1 MTGWRDSSRLSST
14 RFRSEQREVVVN
26 GRRHVYFVEGS
37 GEPVV
42 LIHGLSGSSRWWW
55 RNIPDL
61 AREFTVYLVDL
72 PGFGEMR
79 DERDGFSLSGA
90 AEWLAAWMN
99 ELGIQPVHII
109 AHSLGGYIGVKLAI
123 QHPELVDRLI
133 LVAPAGVPENKPLL
147 GYSFSLLRAARDL
160 RSRFVSVFARDFI
173 RAGPRTILRSARE
186 LLAAD
191 TTQDLKNITQPTLL
205 IWGARD
211 SMIPPTIGEVF
222 RQEIPNSRLLVFER
236 VGHVPMVDKHKEFNA
251 AVGKF
256 LRGEEVGK

>member
-1 MTGWRDSSRLSST
+1 
-14 RFRSEQREVVVN
+14 VVN
-26 GRRHVYFVEGS
+26 GRRHVYFVEGC

-61 AREFTVYLVDL
+61 ARELSIYLVDL

-79 DERDGFSLSGA
+79 SERDGLSLSDA
-90 AEWLAAWMN
+90 AEWLAAWIH

-123 QHPELVDRLI
+123 QYPELVDRLV
-133 LVAPAGVPENKPLL
+133 LVAPAGVPENKPFLS
-147 GYSFSLLRAARDL
+147 YSFSLLRATRDL
-160 RSRFVSVFARDFI
+160 RLSFVSVFARDFI

-186 LLAAD
+186 LLAED

-222 RQEIPNSRLLVFER
+222 RQEIPKSRLLVFER

-251 AVGKF
+251 AVVNF
-256 LRGEEVGK
+256 LRGEEVGE